1 METEAGARAT
11 TRPRGRPKVASDAAQ
26 RAQIVDV
33 GRRLF
38 LERGYGRATMGEA
51 ASRARVSKQ
60 TLYRFFSGKAELF
73 AAVVE
78 AHRHSMLAL
87 PSAREHAS
95 LDDALAA
102 IFRVDIDEAAD
113 RERHALLAMAFR
125 ESAVHPELGEAILR
139 HGVAKSRADLAE
151 WLEERAAA
159 GDMVVDDAEALAQI
173 LMDMMFGAARPP
185 PPFGEA
191 EPAETRRRRLRT
203 CIAVFLDGT
212 RAGADRAGGARRS

>member
-1 METEAGARAT
+1 METGALTGAT
-11 TRPRGRPKVASDAAQ
+11 TRPRGRPKVVCDAVQ

-51 ASRARVSKQ
+51 ATRAHVSKQ
-60 TLYRFFSGKAELF
+60 TLYRFFSNKAELF

-87 PSAREHAS
+87 PGPWEHLP
-95 LDDALAA
+95 LDEALAA
-102 IFRVDIDEAAD
+102 IFRVDIDAEAD
-113 RERHALLAMAFR
+113 RERHALLDMAFR
-125 ESAVHPELGEAILR
+125 ESATHPELGETIRR
-139 HGVAKSRADLAE
+139 HGVAKSRADLAQ
-151 WLEERAAA
+151 WLAERAAA
-159 GDMVVDDAEALAQI
+159 GELVVDDAEALAQI

-191 EPAETRRRRLRT
+191 EPADVRRTRLKR
-203 CIAVFLDGT
+203 CITVFLDGT
-212 RAGADRAGGARRS
+212 RGDAGGSRQGCER